1 MWRSKRM
8 RLYKARFGLV
18 FAMIATMLVVWF
30 CLSFVDVNVHSLNDP
45 QNEGNWNLFKISQT
59 LK

>member
-8 RLYKARFGLV
+8 RLYKARLGLV
-18 FAMIATMLVVWF
+18 FAMVATMLVMWF
-30 CLSFVDVNVHSLNDP
+30 CASVVDVNVHSLNDP
-45 QNEGNWNLFKISQT
+45 QNEGDWNLFKISQT